1 MSMSWQELRDA
12 LAKQTGWK
20 IAAYGNDLIPPRQ
33 LKITWEC
40 SIFYCVRFE
49 VNEEAKKIHTIIIT
63 RDDNNLSTQTVRK
76 IKLIPETNDNDMVVA
91 TIKKEIP
98 FKKADPIPVLI
109 T

>member
-1 MSMSWQELRDA
+1 MSMSWEELRDA

-20 IAAYGNDLIPPRQ
+20 IAAYENDFGVPRE

-40 SIFYCVRFE
+40 SIFYYVGFE
-49 VNEEAKKIHTIIIT
+49 VNEEAKRIHTIIIT
-63 RDDNNLSTQTVRK
+63 RQDGNLSTQTVRK
-76 IKLIPETNDNDMVVA
+76 IKLIPETNDNDIVIA